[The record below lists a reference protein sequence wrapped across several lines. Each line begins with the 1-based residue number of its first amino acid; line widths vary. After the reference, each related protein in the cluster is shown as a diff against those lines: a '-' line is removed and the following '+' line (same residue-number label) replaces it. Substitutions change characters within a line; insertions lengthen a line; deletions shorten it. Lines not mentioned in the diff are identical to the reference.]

1 MRRRVND
8 YLVCVAL
15 CLATFFCE
23 SQYLTTPLNRLRPC
37 VYVKDYPQ
45 QLLLLLL
52 LIIILIIKIIKL
64 IKKIKMNEGG
74 ALSTPYYWCHDA
86 CAVYE
91 IASTCH
97 VEFDL
102 PF

>member
-1 MRRRVND
+1 M
-8 YLVCVAL
+8 
-15 CLATFFCE
+15 LATFFFCE
-23 SQYLTTPLNRLRPC
+23 SQYLTTPINSLRPG
-37 VYVKDYPQ
+37 VYVKDNPQ
-45 QLLLLLL
+45 QLLQLLLLLL
-52 LIIILIIKIIKL
+52 MIILIIKIIKI

-74 ALSTPYYWCHDA
+74 TISTPYYWCHDA